1 MEDEVGE
8 EAHDHG
14 EENGDMVNGDDDEKE
29 ISGLD
34 MDVQIVLVGNKCDLE
49 EDRAVT
55 YEEANTLAKEWG
67 IPFLETSAKTCI
79 NDKEC
84 VFVNVSY

>member
-34 MDVQIVLVGNKCDLE
+34 MDVQYYYKDEHKKKHPNDVLTD
-49 EDRAVT
+49 
-55 YEEANTLAKEWG
+55 
-67 IPFLETSAKTCI
+67 
-79 NDKEC
+79 
-84 VFVNVSY
+84 